1 MNRQVLHDCIIDALE
16 RKKDKKYVFIQFEQ
30 ENLDY
35 GLNLLAEQNY
45 EPIHIERFTGSG
57 MGNRFD
63 KYEIIFK
70 RLEDTEKELRKRL
83 KQKINE
89 TTLNMLQTD
98 KEETQRDLHIR
109 KITLEEVFNMTG
121 EQE

>member
-1 MNRQVLHDCIIDALE
+1 
-16 RKKDKKYVFIQFEQ
+16 
-30 ENLDY
+30 
-35 GLNLLAEQNY
+35 
-45 EPIHIERFTGSG
+45 

>member
-1 MNRQVLHDCIIDALE
+1 
-16 RKKDKKYVFIQFEQ
+16 
-30 ENLDY
+30 
-35 GLNLLAEQNY
+35 
-45 EPIHIERFTGSG
+45 

-121 EQE
+121 EQEWVKS